1 MALLTCLYG
10 PVMVLLGVVIGE
22 CEMPSTNILQD
33 NEHAILLFQGQFVA
47 YNFRQTAVGLNLLLC

>member
-1 MALLTCLYG
+1 
-10 PVMVLLGVVIGE
+10 MVLLGVVIGE

-47 YNFRQTAVGLNLLLC
+47 YNFRQTAVGLNLLPC